1 MNIVVHPE
9 AANELNGAIAFYS
22 SRANRELG
30 LALINGF
37 AIVNKF
43 KSVVRL
49 LATNPHLGSQWLA
62 DAYRFNM
69 RRFPFNIIYRFG
81 GEQLLILAVAHH
93 RRRPGY
99 WKSR

>member
-30 LALINGF
+30 VALINEF
-37 AIVNKF
+37 E
-43 KSVVRL
+43 SVVRL

-62 DAYRFNM
+62 DTYRFNM

-81 GEQLLILAVAHH
+81 CEQLLILAVAHH

>member
-1 MNIVVHPE
+1 VNIVVHPE

-30 LALINGF
+30 LALINEF
-37 AIVNKF
+37 E
-43 KSVVRL
+43 SVVRL